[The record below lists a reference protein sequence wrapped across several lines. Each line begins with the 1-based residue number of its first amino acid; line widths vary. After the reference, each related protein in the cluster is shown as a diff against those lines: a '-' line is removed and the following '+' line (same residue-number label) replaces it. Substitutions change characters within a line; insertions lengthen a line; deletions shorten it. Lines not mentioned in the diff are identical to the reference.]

1 MILAFCDLHLR
12 RIDQQDLELLRQWR
26 NDEKITRHM
35 FFRDYISREM
45 QLDWFASLKENDYYF
60 IIEYKKAALGL
71 INLADF
77 NLEMTR
83 CSAGLFI
90 YNEAY
95 WGGPIPVLAS
105 ICILDFAF
113 ENLKV
118 QEVWAKVQKD
128 NLAARKYNEQLGFVI
143 DSEEWQ
149 VLKLNHYKQI
159 TSRIKATILSHYNKK
174 SRT

>member
-1 MILAFCDLHLR
+1 MILSFCDLNLR

-71 INLADF
+71 INLADY
-77 NLEMTR
+77 NKEKAS

-113 ENLKV
+113 EIIGV
-118 QEVWAKVQKD
+118 REVWAKVQTN
-128 NLAARKYNEQLGFVI
+128 NLAARRYNQQLGFET

-149 VLKLNHYKQI
+149 ILRVDNYRKVSL
-159 TSRIKATILSHYNKK
+159 RIKDAILTHYNKK